1 MDPSPPTIDGIHHE
15 LLEGV
20 IQVRVESGLEGGVIE
35 VRDNGVGINARDRK
49 NIFRPGYSTKSRG
62 WGLGLSLARRIVE
75 DIHRGKLRLVSS
87 KPGETV
93 IRMTL
98 PAL

>member
-1 MDPSPPTIDGIHHE
+1 MKGE
-15 LLEGV
+15 MQGKVQEMA
-20 IQVRVESGLEGGVIE
+20 GGGCIE
-35 VRDNGVGINARDRK
+35 VWENGGGIGARNRR
-49 NIFRPGYSTKSRG
+49 NIFRPGYSTKSHG
-62 WGLGLSLARRIVE
+62 WGLGLSLARRIVK

-98 PAL
+98 PGG